1 MVRPAGD
8 GALLVEAGPEPGAPG
23 RLRALIQDQNFA
35 GIADVVPGAETVLVV
50 LEPAPR
56 GLQELAGRLKALIAS
71 EAGDAPGMDGA
82 GAISGKKGGRGGG
95 GEPDGAVTE
104 IPVVYDGPDL
114 AEVAEYTGLSPEEVI
129 ERHAAAEYLVG
140 WLGFSPGFGYL
151 TGLDPALHV
160 PRRNSPRTSVP
171 AGSVAIAGPLAA
183 VYPAASP
190 GGWQLLGR
198 TTARLWDV
206 RREPPAVLA
215 PGRRVRF
222 RPVAEPGD
230 PPDLFPPGTRTRDE
244 PGPPAGRVIEVVRA
258 GPLTI
263 VADLGRPGYGHLGVP
278 RSGAAD
284 PASLRLANRLVG
296 NPEDAAGL
304 ELTLGGAELRFGGPG
319 GAGAAEAGDEAG
331 AAGARAGAGA
341 VGAGAVWVAVTGAA
355 VPVRLDRGPGPGRVG
370 DRELDLAGD
379 RELDLADGS
388 GLGVPFAVPAGA
400 TVTVGV
406 PTGGVRSY
414 LAVRGGV
421 AVPAVLG
428 SRSCDTLSGLG
439 PGPLRAGDR
448 LPVGDSAGFGPIVA
462 NVAPRAASGIAVAP
476 GPGPGGEPEPVEL
489 RVVAG
494 PRDDWFTAEAMDRL
508 RRGVYEVTSDSNRSG
523 LRLTGPELPR
533 SRPGELPSEG
543 MPLGALQ
550 VPPSGQPILFL
561 ADHPVTGGYPVI
573 AVVAADG
580 IGRAA
585 QLRPGDRVRFRL
597 VPSPLA

>member
-1 MVRPAGD
+1 
-8 GALLVEAGPEPGAPG
+8 
-23 RLRALIQDQNFA
+23 
-35 GIADVVPGAETVLVV
+35 
-50 LEPAPR
+50 
-56 GLQELAGRLKALIAS
+56 
-71 EAGDAPGMDGA
+71 
-82 GAISGKKGGRGGG
+82 
-95 GEPDGAVTE
+95 VTE
-104 IPVVYDGPDL
+104 IPVLYDGPDL
-114 AEVAEYTGLSPEEVI
+114 AEVAEHTGLSPEEVI

-160 PRRNSPRTSVP
+160 PRRDSPRTSVR

-183 VYPAASP
+183 VYPSASP
-190 GGWQLLGR
+190 GGWRLLGR
-198 TTARLWDV
+198 TAARLWDV
-206 RREPPAVLA
+206 SREPPAVLA

-222 RPVAEPGD
+222 RPVAELGDPGD
-230 PPDLFPPGTRTRDE
+230 LFLPGTRSPDE
-244 PGPPAGRVIEVVRA
+244 PEATTGRVIEVVRPGA
-258 GPLTI
+258 LAI

-284 PASLRLANRLVG
+284 RDSLRLANRLVG

-304 ELTLGGAELRFGGPG
+304 ELTLGGAELRF
-319 GAGAAEAGDEAG
+319 AGLADADEAG
-331 AAGARAGAGA
+331 AGAGP
-341 VGAGAVWVAVTGAA
+341 VWVAVTGAA
-355 VPVRLDRGPGPGRVG
+355 AAVRLGGGPW
-370 DRELDLAGD
+370 AG
-379 RELDLADGS
+379 LADDS

-400 TVTVGV
+400 TLTVGG
-406 PTGGVRSY
+406 PTAGLRSY

-421 AVPAVLG
+421 AVPPVLG

-439 PGPLRAGDR
+439 PAPLRAGDR
-448 LPVGDSAGFGPIVA
+448 LPVGDPAGLLPIVA
-462 NVAPRAASGIAVAP
+462 DGAPQAASRAPGSAGPRA
-476 GPGPGGEPEPVEL
+476 GGEPEPVEL

-494 PRDDWFTAEAMDRL
+494 PRDDWFTPGALARL
-508 RRGVYEVTSDSNRSG
+508 RTAVYEVTSDSNRSG
-523 LRLTGPELPR
+523 LRLAGPELPR
-533 SRPGELPSEG
+533 SRPGELPTEG

-597 VPSPLA
+597 VPSPLS

>member
-1 MVRPAGD
+1 VKVRAAGD
-8 GALLVEAGPEPGAPG
+8 RALLVEAGPGAPA
-23 RLRALIQDQNFA
+23 RVRALIQDQKFA
-35 GIADVVPGAETVLVV
+35 GVVDVVPGAETVLVV
-50 LEPAPR
+50 LSPGAV
-56 GLQELAGRLKALIAS
+56 GLRELAGRLQALVSDVADAAS
-71 EAGDAPGMDGA
+71 GE
-82 GAISGKKGGRGGG
+82 KKGPDGG
-95 GEPDGAVTE
+95 GEPDSAVTE
-104 IPVVYDGPDL
+104 IPVLYDGPDL
-114 AEVAEYTGLSPEEVI
+114 AEVAEHTGLSRQEVI
-129 ERHAAAEYLVG
+129 ERHAAAEYRVG

-160 PRRNSPRTSVP
+160 PRRDSPRTSVP

-190 GGWQLLGR
+190 GGWRLLGR
-198 TTARLWDV
+198 TAARLWDI

-222 RPVAEPGD
+222 RPMTELGD
-230 PPDLFPPGTRTRDE
+230 AGDLFPPGSRVRDDE
-244 PGPPAGRVIEVVRA
+244 PEPAAGRVIEVVRPGA
-258 GPLTI
+258 LVL

-284 PASLRLANRLVG
+284 PGSLRLANRLVG

-304 ELTLGGAELRFGGPG
+304 ELTLGGAELRFGEPVG
-319 GAGAAEAGDEAG
+319 G
-331 AAGARAGAGA
+331 RAD
-341 VGAGAVWVAVTGAA
+341 GAVWVAVTGAA
-355 VPVRLDRGPGPGRVG
+355 VAVRLARGVGRGLG
-370 DRELDLAGD
+370 DDGELIG
-379 RELDLADGS
+379 ADHS
-388 GLGVPFAVPAGA
+388 GMGVPFAVPAGA
-400 TVTVGV
+400 TLSVGV
-406 PTGGVRSY
+406 PAAGVRSY
-414 LAVRGGV
+414 LAVRGGI

-428 SRSCDTLSGLG
+428 SRSGDTLSGLG
-439 PGPLRAGDR
+439 PAPLRAGDR
-448 LPVGDSAGFGPIVA
+448 LPVGDSAGLGPIA
-462 NVAPRAASGIAVAP
+462 ADLAPRAACGGPHALGRCPGSG
-476 GPGPGGEPEPVEL
+476 GGGSGSEPVEL

-494 PRDDWFTAEAMDRL
+494 PRDDWFSPEALERL
-508 RRGVYEVTSDSNRSG
+508 RSGVYEVTSDGNRSG

-597 VPSPLA
+597 VPSPLS